1 MLIKSKFKYDELSRS
16 EGNYGRQYVC
26 PDGTRVAS
34 VTTIL
39 DKTKS
44 EEKKQALQEW
54 RNRVGVEKAAT
65 ITRDAANRGTSM
77 HKQIEK
83 WVLGE
88 DFIPGSNLVHQ
99 QAQKMASIIIDQYLK
114 PNVHE
119 VWGNEVNLYFPELY
133 AGTTDCVGLWDG
145 KPSIIDFK
153 QTNKPKKR
161 EWIEDYFLQ
170 LAAYAEAH
178 NRIHGT
184 DIKQGVI
191 LMCSKDLEPQH
202 WVLEGKD
209 FEHHRDLWWDR
220 VEKYYKHR

>member
-1 MLIKSKFKYDELSRS
+1 MLIKPRYKYEELSRT
-16 EGNYGRQYVC
+16 EGAYGRQYLC
-26 PDGTRVAS
+26 PDGSKVAS

-44 EEKKQALQEW
+44 EEKKQVLQEW
-54 RNRVGVEKAAT
+54 RKRVGEENATQIVKEAAG
-65 ITRDAANRGTSM
+65 RGTSM

-83 WVLGE
+83 WVQGE
-88 DFIPGSNLVHQ
+88 DFIPGSNVVHQ
-99 QAQKMASIIIDQYLK
+99 QAQKMASIIIDQYIK
-114 PNVHE
+114 PNVNE
-119 VWGNEVNLYFPELY
+119 VWGNEVSLYFPELY

-145 KPSIIDFK
+145 KPAIIDFK

-170 LAAYAEAH
+170 LTAYAEAH
-178 NRIHGT
+178 NAIYGT
-184 DIKQGVI
+184 NINCGVI

-209 FEHHRDLWWDR
+209 FEDYKDLWWDR